1 MPVKHFVHG
10 MNKSISHVEK
20 SVEQMVFQT
29 SMTKAEQ
36 QQIMQAL
43 LELSE
48 KVKLIETYINMEKR
62 KDIS

>member
-1 MPVKHFVHG
+1 

-29 SMTKAEQ
+29 SMTKTEQ